1 MPTQFYLTGN
11 APAYVPPTIR
21 GSWNIT
27 TSSFSGLLN
36 PSKEAGGNITSLSLA
51 EAVSTNP
58 WSRLLYRGITGK
70 LAAQTLSGT
79 LDIRVSLTESNAA
92 ADMYTHLHVY
102 VTQGDSDTVRGT
114 LIDNYV
120 EDTTN
125 EWGTAA
131 VTGGKALTAAQAIS
145 LAISEG
151 DRIVIEIG
159 YVARNS
165 VTTSYNGLIRYGTIS
180 NFAVANDMTVGG
192 DGNSL
197 APFILFSNDVAEYTA
212 DIAIR
217 NTQVM
222 FKSLNDNSDRAIR
235 NTQVMLKSLNDNG
248 DRAIRSTQVMF
259 KVLRSTSSIE
269 ADSNSNNMII
279 GCWL

>member
-1 MPTQFYLTGN
+1 MATQFYLTGQ
-11 APAYVPPTIR
+11 APRYTPPTIR

-27 TSSFSGLLN
+27 TSSFSGLLDS
-36 PSKEAGGNITSLSLA
+36 SKLHGGNITSLSLA

-58 WSRLLYRGITGK
+58 YSRLLYRGITGK

-79 LDIRVSLTESNAA
+79 LDIRISLTESNTA

-125 EWGTAA
+125 EWGTA
-131 VTGGKALTAAQAIS
+131 VTTGGKALTAAQAIS

-165 VTTSYNGLIRYGTIS
+165 VATSHSGFIRYGTIS
-180 NFAVANDMTVGG
+180 NFAAANDMTVGG
-192 DGNSL
+192 NGDSL
-197 APFILFSNDVAEYTA
+197 APFILFSNDVAEYTD

-217 NTQVM
+217 NTQMMLKVLD
-222 FKSLNDNSDRAIR
+222 SHPTSIR
-235 NTQVMLKSLNDNG
+235 NTQMMLKVLDSHPTS
-248 DRAIRSTQVMF
+248 IRSSQMIL

-269 ADSNSNNMII
+269 ADSNSNNMIV